1 MKKFVFVEQNG
12 DKTTYV
18 SCEGYSVW
26 IVVFIMMLF
35 GIGGVVRLIAWFI

>member
-1 MKKFVFVEQNG
+1 MKKFIFVEQNG

-26 IVVFIMMLF
+26 IVAFIMTLF
-35 GIGGVVRLIAWFI
+35 RIGGMVGLIAWFI